1 VANRDCK
8 QRLRIERILFA
19 FRHTGS
25 AGALARTAI
34 QCDLPREA
42 ELFFKLFFAKNRK
55 ELR

>member
-1 VANRDCK
+1 
-8 QRLRIERILFA
+8 LRIERILFA